1 VVHTALPLHAADAE
15 LMALGGRLG
24 METVAIELVGTHGLA
39 PRAITEACASGL
51 DRAIRVV
58 DDALAV
64 ADARATALVVER
76 ALRRIEAA
84 LVCFSAAADPEG
96 LADVPAAAAARVGV
110 AYVAGAFALGTPDST
125 AILAGAGVGAVAL
138 ALARR
143 GDQLVSLGLPPGAI
157 VDVVADASQT
167 APDGFDA
174 RGLPAPEAAIG
185 APAARPAAALRVM
198 SLSDLDLDPTLIR
211 RRNDLRGVVEPTSR
225 PLVTTTSIASL
236 IALLS

>member
-1 VVHTALPLHAADAE
+1 
-15 LMALGGRLG
+15 

-39 PRAITEACASGL
+39 PRAITEAGAPGL

-76 ALRRIEAA
+76 VLRRIEAA

-96 LADVPAAAAARVGV
+96 LAEVPAAAAVRMGV
-110 AYVAGAFALGTPDST
+110 AYVAGAFALGRPDNT
-125 AILAGAGVGAVAL
+125 AILAGAGVGTVAF

-143 GDQLVSLGLPPGAI
+143 GDRLVSLGLPPGAI
-157 VDVVADASQT
+157 VDVVADAAQT
-167 APDGFDA
+167 APDGSAA
-174 RGLPAPEAAIG
+174 RGLPG
-185 APAARPAAALRVM
+185 APAARPAIGLRVM
-198 SLSDLDLDPTLIR
+198 ALSDLDLDPTLIR